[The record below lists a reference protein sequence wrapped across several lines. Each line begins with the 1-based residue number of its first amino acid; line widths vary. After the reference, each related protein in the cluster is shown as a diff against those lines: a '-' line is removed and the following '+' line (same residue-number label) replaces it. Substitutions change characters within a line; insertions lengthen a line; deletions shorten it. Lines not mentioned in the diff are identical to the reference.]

1 MRTVRETQS
10 PRYCTVMRFGRMASP
25 LEPQCLPVKWVYLRP
40 PLWARA
46 SISDLSHMP
55 GTPRGL
61 GNGSR
66 RYFLFLSPVFTEH
79 CRVPGTAPGTR
90 AQRCTSGHALP
101 PAASSLFLCGRVATV
116 IHVLQR
122 HNVGFGWRHSLSPTQ
137 QLLAWE
143 GGVPAQPLRTRVS
156 RDQMSIRAFLSAAEQ
171 GDRTVAQR
179 AFSVIF
185 NCACH

>member
-1 MRTVRETQS
+1 
-10 PRYCTVMRFGRMASP
+10 MAADVTFSSFRP
-25 LEPQCLPVKWVYLRP
+25 YLLSTAVCQALPQ
-40 PLWARA
+40 
-46 SISDLSHMP
+46 
-55 GTPRGL
+55 
-61 GNGSR
+61 
-66 RYFLFLSPVFTEH
+66 
-79 CRVPGTAPGTR
+79 APGHS
-90 AQRCTSGHALP
+90 AAHQASALP